1 MIHFRASKKDITELL
16 EKVRDTNEF
25 LSPVFPIEKI
35 PELIT
40 IKPHI
45 EIERLKILELEL
57 LLKIEKLP
65 P

>member
-1 MIHFRASKKDITELL
+1 MLL

-25 LSPVFPIEKI
+25 LSPVFPIESI
-35 PELIT
+35 PGLVA

-45 EIERLKILELEL
+45 EIEKLKMLELEL

-65 P
+65 A